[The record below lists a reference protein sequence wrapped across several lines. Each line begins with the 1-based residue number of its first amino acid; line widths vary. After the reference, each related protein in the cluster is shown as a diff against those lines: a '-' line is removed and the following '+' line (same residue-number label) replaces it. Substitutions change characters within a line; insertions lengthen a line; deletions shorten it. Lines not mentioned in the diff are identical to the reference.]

1 MLVVTANWAIADGT
15 VHGGP
20 PATAVRAFFR
30 EVRRAAWR
38 TGFRHDGRYRPLEA
52 IQIILAGDTFDGL
65 TSLAWHGDLRPWQG
79 GPRARAVAERIAAQA
94 AHRGGR
100 LLATLG
106 RLQRDGLAVPEADGR
121 GRPLPGTTCRA
132 DVSVVGLVGDRD
144 RVLDGHWFAA
154 VAGRHGIPIGTEWSS
169 DTMIVRHGAECDPLC
184 GLPGLSPQDCPPSQ
198 GRPPT
203 LAESLAVDLLVE
215 FARRLQ
221 GAAVTRSM
229 ATAVTRQLSA
239 APLLQM
245 PRVIAH
251 VRQPVI
257 REAWQRSLH
266 HWHSQAHATMPE
278 AAVPFDAIDSL
289 AAWLETSSDP
299 ESAPPRPA
307 VAAAID
313 ALRPRLP
320 SRRSEPRLFV
330 LGHPPVTMSGLPEAA
345 GSLCLGPA
353 MPAAGA
359 MPATL
364 AFPAIGARRGIWLS
378 GDRQAID
385 RMRAIHVAPSGALT
399 HASGIVDAA

>member
-20 PATAVRAFFR
+20 PPAAVRAFFR

-52 IQIILAGDTFDGL
+52 IQIILAGDMFDGL

-106 RLQRDGLAVPEADGR
+106 RLQRDGLAVPEADVR
-121 GRPLPGTTCRA
+121 GRPLPGTTRQA
-132 DVSVVGLVGDRD
+132 AVRVVGLVGDRD

-154 VAGRHGIPIGTEWSS
+154 IAGRHGIPIGTEWSS
-169 DTMIVRHGAECDPLC
+169 DTMIIRHGSECDPLC
-184 GLPGLSPQDCPPSQ
+184 GLPDVLPPVRLPTQ
-198 GRPPT
+198 GWAPT
-203 LAESLAVDLLVE
+203 LAESLAVDLIVD

-221 GAAVTRSM
+221 GAAVTRST
-229 ATAVTRQLSA
+229 ATAVTRQLSTA
-239 APLLQM
+239 APLQM
-245 PRVIAH
+245 PRVIA
-251 VRQPVI
+251 RFREPVI

-266 HWHSQAHATMPE
+266 HWHSQAYATRPD
-278 AAVPFDAIDSL
+278 AAVPFDALDSL
-289 AAWLETSSDP
+289 AAWMEVGSDP

-307 VAAAID
+307 LAAAID
-313 ALRPRLP
+313 ALRPQLP
-320 SRRSEPRLFV
+320 RHWSDSRLFV
-330 LGHPPVTMSGLPEAA
+330 LGHPPVTMSGLPESG

-353 MPAAGA
+353 MHATGT
-359 MPATL
+359 MPVAL
-364 AFPAIGARRGIWLS
+364 AFPTTETRQGIWLS
-378 GDRQAID
+378 GNRQAID
-385 RMRAIHVAPSGALT
+385 RMQAIHVAPSGT
-399 HASGIVDAA
+399 MTNASGIVDAA